1 VSIVTDGWGGYG
13 GIVGFGFG
21 ATWTNAEDATHVYRF
36 FPGVTPAGGGSRK
49 RLGDNPEWEYPIYE
63 DEPVAARKLNRWIM
77 RNVDNGPFV
86 KVWMR
91 WRAKSEGMD
100 EKTRKAGLRRWMD
113 RAEKQKHREGS
124 PFLFVSGMVMLLGR
138 YVAATKG

>member
-1 VSIVTDGWGGYG
+1 MPLVTCGLGEYGLITGGLGPYWIEG
-13 GIVGFGFG
+13 TDVHS
-21 ATWTNAEDATHVYRF
+21 WRF
-36 FPGVTPAGGGSRK
+36 APAPPPAGGGSRK

-91 WRAKSEGMD
+91 WRAKAEGMD

-113 RAEKQKHREGS
+113 RAEKQKHHEGS

-138 YVAATKG
+138 YVVATTKS